1 MFVADLLPTVEDRMV
16 TAGPDETVAEVSR
29 RLGHRKRGMAVVC
42 DPDAKLLGVISVMD
56 IVRAVGD
63 REGGACLMR
72 AHEIMKSDPVTA
84 TPQDTVEA
92 ALKLMSSHGI
102 RHLPVVAGGTLRGV
116 VNIRD
121 LLEARS
127 RAAEMTAEELS
138 KYVYGAGYH

>member
-29 RLGHRKRGMAVVC
+29 RLGYRKRGMAVVC
-42 DPDAKLLGVISVMD
+42 DPDSRLLGVISVMD

-63 REGGACLMR
+63 HEGGACLMR
-72 AHEIMKSDPVTA
+72 AREIMKSDPVTA
-84 TPQDTVEA
+84 TPKDSVED

-102 RHLPVVAGGTLRGV
+102 RHLPVVAEGTLQGV

>member
-1 MFVADLLPTVEDRMV
+1 MFLSDLLPSVEDRMV

-29 RLGHRKRGMAVVC
+29 RLGYRKRGMAVVC
-42 DPDAKLLGVISVMD
+42 DPNARLLGVISVMD
-56 IVRAVGD
+56 IVRALGD
-63 REGGACLMR
+63 HEAEAPLMR
-72 AHEIMKSDPVTA
+72 ARAIMKTDPVTA
-84 TPQDTVEA
+84 GPQDTVEA
-92 ALKLMSSHGI
+92 ALKVMSGHGI
-102 RHLPVVAGGTLRGV
+102 RHLPVVAADRLEGV

>member
-29 RLGHRKRGMAVVC
+29 RLGYRKRGMAVV
-42 DPDAKLLGVISVMD
+42 GVISVMD

-63 REGGACLMR
+63 HEGGACLMR
-72 AHEIMKSDPVTA
+72 AREIMKSDPVTA
-84 TPQDTVEA
+84 TPKDSVED

-102 RHLPVVAGGTLRGV
+102 RHLPVVAEGTLQGV